1 MVISAAFHRLPWQCA
16 SASNSCGGPAHC
28 GNYTAVSYVYYGIF
42 SSILNFNNHITM
54 IVIFTPGNYI
64 IKVVQECRWVSGHHT
79 CLLCQ
84 LYGSIIMYMASYHLY
99 SGSDKCILGC
109 NVCNN
114 NIIIFAQD

>member
-1 MVISAAFHRLPWQCA
+1 MVISAAFHRLPWHNC
-16 SASNSCGGPAHC
+16 
-28 GNYTAVSYVYYGIF
+28 TAVSYVYYGIF

-64 IKVVQECRWVSGHHT
+64 KVVQECRWVSGHHT

-84 LYGSIIMYMASYHLY
+84 LYSSIIMYMASYHLY